1 VVPTHRVAVVQ
12 SGSSLFDTPK
22 TLDRMQA
29 HCEAAARAGVELV
42 VFPEAYV
49 GGYPKGMD
57 FGTRIGT
64 RTMQGRDDFR
74 RYWDSS
80 IDVPG
85 PVTDRI
91 GSFAAEMKSHI
102 VVGAI
107 ERDGGTLYC
116 SALFFAPDGAYLG
129 KHRKLV
135 PTAAERLIWGRGDG
149 SPLPV
154 FKTAAGTIGAAI
166 CWENYMPSLRQTLYA
181 KGINLW
187 CAPTVDDREMWQ
199 ITMRHIAYEGRTFV
213 LSACQYLTRADVP
226 DDYAVPGSDPAAELI
241 KGGSLI
247 IGPLGDILAGPA
259 YGGEELLT
267 ADIDPHDVIRGKYD
281 LDVTGHYARPDIF
294 SLSVNE
300 RAQSAVEF

>member
-1 VVPTHRVAVVQ
+1 VQNHRVAVIQ
-12 SGSSLFDTPK
+12 SGSVLFDTPK

-29 HCEAAARAGVELV
+29 HCEAAAAAGVALT
-42 VFPEAYV
+42 VFPEAYI

-64 RTMQGRDDFR
+64 RTPEGRDDFR
-74 RYWDSS
+74 RYWESA

-85 PVTDRI
+85 PQTDRI
-91 GSFAAEMKSHI
+91 GAFAAEMKSHL

-107 ERDGGTLYC
+107 EREGGTLYC
-116 SALFFAPDGAYLG
+116 IALFFAPDGTLLG

-135 PTAAERLIWGRGDG
+135 PTAAERLIWGQGDG
-149 SPLPV
+149 STLPV
-154 FKTAAGTIGAAI
+154 FKTAIGNLGAAI

-181 KGINLW
+181 KGINIW

-199 ITMRHIAYEGRTFV
+199 VSMRHIAYEGRTFV
-213 LSACQYLTRADVP
+213 LSACQYTE
-226 DDYAVPGSDPAAELI
+226 SI
-241 KGGSLI
+241 KGGSVI
-247 IGPLGDILAGPA
+247 VGPFGDILAGPA
-259 YGGEELLT
+259 YDGEAMLI
-267 ADIDPHDVIRGKYD
+267 ADIDLNDVIRGKYD

-300 RAQSAVEF
+300 DPRSAVDF